1 MYYQQLPQRAID
13 QTNRE
18 LWELHK
24 RVLLQYLMQKGL
36 DYGPRQKFF
45 IIYDHF
51 ITPDNVRDYF
61 YAPCWLFIKYLIT
74 DRLDKIKGC
83 TTCFIPEPKKK
94 VTSVKVKVKKKKKK
108 KICIET

>member
-108 KICIET
+108 KYV

>member
-108 KICIET
+108 KKYV

>member
-1 MYYQQLPQRAID
+1 MYYQLPQKAID
-13 QTNRE
+13 QANKE

-36 DYGPRQKFF
+36 DYGPRKKFF

-61 YAPCWLFIKYLIT
+61 HTPCWLFVKCLIT
-74 DRLDKIKGC
+74 DRLDEIKGC
-83 TTCFIPEPKKK
+83 APFSTPEPQKK
-94 VTSVKVKVKKKKKK
+94 VTSVKKVKKKKKRK
-108 KICIET
+108 DV

>member
-94 VTSVKVKVKKKKKK
+94 VTSVKVKVNKKKKKK
-108 KICIET
+108 YV